1 LKTKTQ
7 RGRKVAAQDNARP
20 AHQFQPGNT
29 IGKRWQAGQS
39 GNPSGRPSTHDMKA
53 AVREFADEF
62 DTKIGKSRFRQWLE
76 QADRR
81 ARQGSSKHLELLL
94 AYGWG
99 RPLQQQINLNAD
111 LTQEQRIMAMSD
123 DEKMSRIAELLET
136 HRESKGR
143 VQ

>member
-1 LKTKTQ
+1 
-7 RGRKVAAQDNARP
+7 
-20 AHQFQPGNT
+20 
-29 IGKRWQAGQS
+29 
-39 GNPSGRPSTHDMKA
+39 MKA